1 MDRKTFKTL
10 FLVLLAVI
18 IAMIIGIAVL
28 HSNSRLMSAYS
39 VSGKWQK
46 LELVLQQIEE
56 NYVDTVDCAS
66 ISEALIAD
74 ALRELDPHS
83 VYLPPKDLEEAD
95 EDLQGQFDGIGITFN
110 VPADTAIVINTI
122 VGGPSE
128 RAGLMSGD
136 RIVRIDGD
144 TVAGVGM
151 PQDSMMARMKG
162 PSGTKVLIEVKRG
175 GVADLIPFE
184 ITRAKIPVN
193 SIDCAFMVDDTT
205 GYIRLSK
212 FARTTY
218 PEFMESAAKLK
229 KAGMKRLI
237 FDLRDNLGGFL
248 DQALLLSNEFLDKGD
263 LIVYME
269 GRKRPREDFYAD
281 GSGRY
286 KDVKLDIL
294 VNESSA
300 SSSEIFAGAM
310 QDNDRGKIFGRR
322 SFGKGLVQEPIYFS
336 DGSGIRLTVAK
347 FYTPSG
353 RSIQKPYKP
362 GDDDEY
368 RYDLIER
375 YRHGEM
381 VDADSIKVN
390 DSLVFKTAAGRTV
403 YGGGGIIPDVF
414 VGIDTTEVNSFYIE
428 CTKKGLPVRFSTRMN
443 DRYHDRLAG
452 IDDFVSLNALL
463 DEICSESRFLE
474 YAESQGV
481 KGSASEWEAMKG
493 YIMTQVRAL
502 TGRYSA
508 LDDEAF
514 YRIFLEIDQIYQAAL
529 ADDSPVVPADDS
541 PVIS

>member
-18 IAMIIGIAVL
+18 IALIISIAVL
-28 HSNSRLMSAYS
+28 HSNSRVMSAYS
-39 VSGKWQK
+39 AYGKWQK

-66 ISEALIAD
+66 ISEVLIAD
-74 ALRELDPHS
+74 ALRELDPHL

-151 PQDSMMARMKG
+151 PQDSMMERMKG

-175 GVADLIPFE
+175 GVANLIPFE
-184 ITRAKIPVN
+184 ITRAKIPVK
-193 SIDCAFMVDDTT
+193 SIDCAFMVNDTT

-229 KAGMKRLI
+229 KGGMKRLI

-353 RSIQKPYKP
+353 RSIQKPYKF

-452 IDDFVSLNALL
+452 IGDFVSLNELL

-481 KGSASEWEAMKG
+481 NGTASEWESMKG

-529 ADDSPVVPADDS
+529 ADDSPVVPADGP

>member
-28 HSNSRLMSAYS
+28 HSNSS
-39 VSGKWQK
+39 
-46 LELVLQQIEE
+46 
-56 NYVDTVDCAS
+56 
-66 ISEALIAD
+66 
-74 ALRELDPHS
+74 DPHS

-144 TVAGVGM
+144 TVAGVRM

-175 GVADLIPFE
+175 GIADLIPFE

-481 KGSASEWEAMKG
+481 KGTASEWEAMKG

>member
-18 IAMIIGIAVL
+18 IALIISIAVL
-28 HSNSRLMSAYS
+28 HSNSRVMSAYS
-39 VSGKWQK
+39 AYGKWQK

-66 ISEALIAD
+66 ISEVLIAD

-151 PQDSMMARMKG
+151 PQDSMMERMKG

-175 GVADLIPFE
+175 GVANLIPFE
-184 ITRAKIPVN
+184 ITRAKIPVK
-193 SIDCAFMVDDTT
+193 SIDCAFMVNDTT

-229 KAGMKRLI
+229 KGGMKRLI

-353 RSIQKPYKP
+353 RSIQKPYKF

-452 IDDFVSLNALL
+452 IGDFVSLNELL

-481 KGSASEWEAMKG
+481 NGTASEWESMKG

-529 ADDSPVVPADDS
+529 ADDSPVVPADGP